1 MDLIEAFIH
10 FLSDYFG
17 DHFDG
22 RLNEQ
27 LEAVIVEI
35 ETYFKNSY
43 IGGWSSYYCKKTWNE
58 ETLENDADFEIF
70 DLLFKIDIQNE
81 ADLSKIVDSLC
92 LHGAYEA
99 VKVCSIYIIR

>member
-1 MDLIEAFIH
+1 MKDKFGS
-10 FLSDYFG
+10 FLSNYFG
-17 DHFDG
+17 ADYDEKVSG
-22 RLNEQ
+22 KWK
-27 LEAVIVEI
+27 AVIYEI
-35 ETYFKNSY
+35 ETYFDDGKV
-43 IGGWSSYYCKKTWNE
+43 GGWSSFYCKMNWND
-58 ETLENDADFEIF
+58 ETLENDADLEIF